1 MALSTC
7 LMNII
12 LINLVL
18 LVPCHFQLLHPNVR
32 LFFFF
37 FWGVFFF
44 WNLFEVYDLILIHFR
59 FSRHRREAD
68 VTEVESSG
76 GGGGGLL
83 SRTILR
89 LRGGEGHHAIA
100 ECCWYVSLFE
110 VFERCF
116 DPLQALTSGLDLSWF
131 DYIWIVQRFP
141 SYTSV
146 AFAFA
151 VVSFFL
157 FFWVRGEKL
166 SRTNWTIN
174 STYKL
179 KHFLFSFKSFLYRS
193 WGTLLYRDFG
203 WLFWDVLL
211 KKSLVL

>member
-1 MALSTC
+1 MNSSGSINLSDEHHSHQPSATSPMSLSTSSSKRSS
-7 LMNII
+7 
-12 LINLVL
+12 L
-18 LVPCHFQLLHPNVR
+18 L
-32 LFFFF
+32 LFFF
-37 FWGVFFF
+37 GVFFF

-151 VVSFFL
+151 VVSFFC
-157 FFWVRGEKL
+157 FFEFGEK
-166 SRTNWTIN
+166 SSQEQTEP
-174 STYKL
+174 
-179 KHFLFSFKSFLYRS
+179 
-193 WGTLLYRDFG
+193 
-203 WLFWDVLL
+203 
-211 KKSLVL
+211 